1 MIPRTRSLHRD
12 RCVSH
17 WLQRAAVA
25 AWVLLLVCASP
36 SATLAEAPDADSKSV
51 LRRSVNPIWADPD
64 TGEVQCPESQ
74 LRNNDFSDRHDS
86 IAQPRS
92 NRSLWDLLFGSG
104 GSSAGSNGGFLSDLL
119 TAIFGAWRWIL
130 LGFVVLFAAIL
141 IFMLMKNSAIPGFR
155 RKQPASILEE
165 DLEQQRAK
173 ISDLPFEMEQPI
185 RGLKAQAE
193 YLRSQGDYSQ
203 AIFYLFSYL
212 LVELDAARCIRL
224 ERGKTNGAYIREL
237 KPRPGLQPYM
247 RRAASAFEWVY
258 FGRHRLDAET
268 FESLWQSL
276 ERIESEMKISTQPNV
291 AASGPIVPSQ
301 QWTGAGA

>member
-1 MIPRTRSLHRD
+1 MISSPHPLHRA
-12 RCVSH
+12 RYAPN
-17 WLQRAAVA
+17 WLQGIFA
-25 AWVLLLVCASP
+25 AWTLLVVCMSA
-36 SATLAEAPDADSKSV
+36 SATLANAQDAESKAA
-51 LRRSVNPIWADPD
+51 LRRGVNPIWADPD

-74 LRNNDFSDRHDS
+74 LRNNDLSDRHER

-104 GSSAGSNGGFLSDLL
+104 RPGTGANGGFLSDLL
-119 TAIFGAWRWIL
+119 TAIFSAWRWIL
-130 LGFVVLFAAIL
+130 LGFVILFAAIL
-141 IFMLMKNSAIPGFR
+141 ISMLVRNSGIPGFR
-155 RKQPASILEE
+155 RKRPASILEE
-165 DLEQQRAK
+165 DLELQRAK

-203 AIFYLFSYL
+203 AILYLFSYL
-212 LVELDAARCIRL
+212 LVELDASRCIRL

-237 KPRPGLQPYM
+237 KSRPGLQGYM

-258 FGRHRLDAET
+258 FGRHRLDADT

-276 ERIESEMKISTQPNV
+276 ERTESEMKVTIQPN
-291 AASGPIVPSQ
+291 APSSGPIAPSQ